1 MYIAALFWLGL
12 MITFL
17 VMEASTVT
25 LVSIWFAAGS
35 LAATIAA
42 LFSAP
47 IWLQVTLFL
56 AVAGLLL
63 VCLRPFIRK
72 VIRPKI
78 TATNVDATVGAKGY
92 VTAAIDNLEA
102 RGQVKLGGVEWS
114 ARSTTGEPI
123 PEKTLV
129 QVDKI
134 EGVKAFVSAVEN

>member
-12 MITFL
+12 MIFFI

-42 LFSAP
+42 LLSAP
-47 IWLQVTLFL
+47 IWLQVALFL
-56 AVAGLLL
+56 TVAGVLLA
-63 VCLRPFIRK
+63 CLRPFVRK

-78 TATNVDATVGAKGY
+78 TTTNVDAIIGTRGY
-92 VTAAIDNLEA
+92 VTDTIDNLEA
-102 RGQVKLGGVEWS
+102 RGQVKLGGVEWA
-114 ARSTTGEPI
+114 ARSTGGQPI

-129 QVDKI
+129 QVDKV
-134 EGVKAFVSAVEN
+134 EGVKAFVSPVEH